1 MKITTENYN
10 NLTDES
16 CLNMID
22 SSGELVDEVVIFGFI
37 RMKIYSLHDFYV
49 QAVFN
54 KNDDALLDVKAL
66 ISEEDW
72 QPYMETLDL
81 KDYFID

>member
-1 MKITTENYN
+1 
-10 NLTDES
+10 
-16 CLNMID
+16 
-22 SSGELVDEVVIFGFI
+22 
-37 RMKIYSLHDFYV
+37 MKIYSLHDFYV